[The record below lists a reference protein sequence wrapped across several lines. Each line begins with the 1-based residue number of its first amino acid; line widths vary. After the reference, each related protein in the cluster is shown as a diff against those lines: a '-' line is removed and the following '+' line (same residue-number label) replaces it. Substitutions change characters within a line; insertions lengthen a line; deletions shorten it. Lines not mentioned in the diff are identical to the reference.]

1 MVPGGIRCR
10 TGRGIPRGQL
20 DSPTLRRLVLT
31 MAHAEQT
38 TRTCLAS
45 GETKPKLAMIRFV
58 VGPDDELFADLE
70 ENLPGRGLWVTAN
83 RDAVETAQAKKLFAK
98 ANKGPVKAP
107 ADLADKV
114 ATLLHAR
121 CLNTLG
127 LARRA
132 GLVVYGADRVRAAFE
147 LGKAAVL
154 VEASDGSAG
163 ERERFVSM
171 ARGRPV
177 VDAFARDELAQALGR
192 PDVVHVGL
200 AAGKLTDGFVHDAA
214 RFTAMRKAA

>member
-1 MVPGGIRCR
+1 
-10 TGRGIPRGQL
+10 
-20 DSPTLRRLVLT
+20 

-45 GETKPKLAMIRFV
+45 GELLPKRAMIRFV
-58 VGPDDELFADLE
+58 VGPEEVLFADLE
-70 ENLPGRGLWVTAN
+70 ENLPGRGLWVTAK

-107 ADLADKV
+107 ADLADQV
-114 ATLLHAR
+114 ATLLRIR

-132 GLVVYGADRVRAAFE
+132 GLAVYGADRVRVALGE
-147 LGKAAVL
+147 GKAAVL
-154 VEASDGSAG
+154 VEAADGSAG
-163 ERERFVSM
+163 ERAKFVAL

-177 VDAFARDELAQALGR
+177 VDAFAREELAQALGR

>member
-1 MVPGGIRCR
+1 
-10 TGRGIPRGQL
+10 
-20 DSPTLRRLVLT
+20 

-45 GETKPKLAMIRFV
+45 GELKPKLAMIRFV

-70 ENLPGRGLWVTAN
+70 ENLPGRGLWVTAH
-83 RDAVETAQAKKLFAK
+83 REAVELAQAKKLFAK

-107 ADLADKV
+107 ANLADKV
-114 ATLLHAR
+114 ASLLHAR

-132 GLVVYGADRVRAAFE
+132 GLVVYGADRVRAAFD
-147 LGKAAVL
+147 LGTAAVL
-154 VEASDGSAG
+154 VEASDGSIG
-163 ERERFVSM
+163 ERQRFLAM
-171 ARGRPV
+171 ARGKPV
-177 VDAFARDELAQALGR
+177 VAAFARDELAQALGR

-200 AAGKLTDGFVHDAA
+200 SAGKLTDGFVHDAT